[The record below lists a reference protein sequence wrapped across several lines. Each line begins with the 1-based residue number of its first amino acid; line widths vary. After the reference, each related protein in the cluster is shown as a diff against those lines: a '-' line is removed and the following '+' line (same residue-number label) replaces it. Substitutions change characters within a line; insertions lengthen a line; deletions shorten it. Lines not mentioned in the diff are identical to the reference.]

1 MCSSLY
7 HLLDVIVLFFERR
20 SNFFRSLLT
29 KAKAKWK
36 SPISGRIWDN
46 TLYEWKGWLLER
58 NLDADGRQFFMP
70 IFLQFFL
77 LSNALSSFCELQ
89 CFQLFYEFLLL
100 FYENQITNFDFW
112 CLKFKLDFPKVGNTD
127 LQPEY
132 LPDFC
137 RLFFLSWRK
146 VCLVCLITFL
156 FFRVNLYI
164 IVACQRSRP

>member
-20 SNFFRSLLT
+20 SDFFRSLLT

-77 LSNALSSFCELQ
+77 LANALSSFCELQ
-89 CFQLFYEFLLL
+89 CYQLFYEIFTSGLWNSNGKFWFLMSKI
-100 FYENQITNFDFW
+100 EITFSKSWQHWFCCPNICPIFVGFSF
-112 CLKFKLDFPKVGNTD
+112 CLGGKCVLCV
-127 LQPEY
+127 LS
-132 LPDFC
+132 
-137 RLFFLSWRK
+137 LFFFSEWI
-146 VCLVCLITFL
+146 CT
-156 FFRVNLYI
+156 
-164 IVACQRSRP
+164 